1 MLKVLRHSSLA
12 ILAAIILFGAWL
24 MLRLSVPYASFNRY
38 TDFLLTKQLAYH
50 IRHWRIS
57 FYVHVFV
64 STIVLVAGLLQCSMY
79 LLRRYPLLHRY
90 SGKIYVVT
98 VLFFSGP
105 AGLVMSF
112 YANGGLPA
120 RISFVLLSI
129 LWLGTTY
136 AGWRYA
142 LQRHWKDHGQMMLR
156 SYALALSALTLRLYA
171 YLIAA
176 LHIPLH
182 PVAAYISISWLSW
195 TLNLLVVEILIRNHY
210 LIPSKA
216 DCFTKCPSSDRL

>member
-1 MLKVLRHSSLA
+1 MLQILRHTLFA
-12 ILAAIILFGAWL
+12 ILAALILFGAWL
-24 MLRLSVPYASFNRY
+24 MLRLSWPYAAFNRY
-38 TDFLLTKQLAYH
+38 TDFLMTKQLVYH

-79 LLRRYPLLHRY
+79 LLSRYPRLHRY

-98 VLFFSGP
+98 VLCFSGP
-105 AGLVMSF
+105 AGLIMSF

-120 RISFVLLSI
+120 RISFVLLSL
-129 LWLGTTY
+129 LWLGSTY
-136 AGWRYA
+136 TGWRYA
-142 LQRHWKDHGQMMLR
+142 IQGRWKDHGQMMLR
-156 SYALALSALTLRLYA
+156 SYTLALSALTLRLYA

-176 LHIPLH
+176 LNIPLH
-182 PVAAYISISWLSW
+182 PVAAYITISWLSW
-195 TLNLLVVEILIRNHY
+195 TLNLLVIEVLIRSNY

-216 DCFTKCPSSDRL
+216 DCFTKCPSSDKL

>member
-24 MLRLSVPYASFNRY
+24 MLRLSLPYASFNRY
-38 TDFLLTKQLAYH
+38 TDFLMTKQLVYH
-50 IRHWRIS
+50 ISHWRIS

-64 STIVLVAGLLQCSMY
+64 STIVLVAGLLQCSMH
-79 LLRRYPLLHRY
+79 LLSRYPRLHQY

-120 RISFVLLSI
+120 RISFVLLSL
-129 LWLGTTY
+129 LWLVTTY
-136 AGWRYA
+136 TGWRYT
-142 LQRHWKDHGQMMLR
+142 LQGRWKDHGQMMLR